1 LPQSQKLISFT
12 VQKHPSLIAMKKT
25 TFLFILFLSLV
36 MSNCSGQKDQPHN
49 NPDPAASHPVRAEIL
64 AEGLENPWSMAF
76 LPDGRIL
83 IAERPGRLRVFA
95 DNELKEQEIEG
106 LPPVWPNGQG
116 GLLDIVLHPDFE
128 TNQLVYLA
136 YASQENGLGNTTIAR
151 AMLEGNSLSKPEVL
165 FRGHPLTAAE
175 YHFGCRIVFDS
186 MNHFYFP
193 IGDRGVMENAQ
204 LLANHNGKVMRLHD
218 DGSVPADNPFV
229 GQEGAKPEIWTYGHR
244 NIQGMTLHPSTGIL
258 WTHEHGPKGGDEIN
272 IEIKGANYGW
282 PLVSFGINYNGTI
295 LTNDTTLP
303 GMIDP
308 LHYWVPSIAPC
319 GMAFVTSDKYPNWK
333 GNLLVGALA
342 GQQIQR
348 LVLNASNKVV
358 HTEILFKD
366 MARFRDIH
374 QGPDGYLYVLT
385 EGPGLFFRV
394 VAE

>member
-1 LPQSQKLISFT
+1 
-12 VQKHPSLIAMKKT
+12 MKKS
-25 TFLFILFLSLV
+25 ILLAILLSTMV
-36 MSNCSGQKDQPHN
+36 ISGCTGQKEQSHN
-49 NPDPAASHPVRAEIL
+49 NPDPANSHPVRAEIL
-64 AEGLENPWSMAF
+64 AEGLQNPWSMAF

-83 IAERPGRLRVFA
+83 IAERPGSIRIFA
-95 DNELKEQEIEG
+95 GNELKEEVIEG
-106 LPPVWPNGQG
+106 LPTVWSHGQG

-128 TNQLVYLA
+128 TNRLVYLA

-151 AMLEGNSLSKPEVL
+151 AVLEGNSLSAPEVL
-165 FRGHPLTAAE
+165 FRGQPLTDKE

-186 MNHFYFP
+186 LNHFYFP
-193 IGDRGVMENAQ
+193 IGDRGEMENAQ
-204 LLANHNGKVMRLHD
+204 LLTNHNGKVMRLHE
-218 DGSVPADNPFV
+218 DGSIPADNPFV
-229 GQEGAKPEIWTYGHR
+229 ENMEAKKEIWTYGHR
-244 NIQGMTLHPSTGIL
+244 NIQGMALHPTTREL

-295 LTNDTTLP
+295 LTNDTTRP

-319 GMAFVTSDKYPNWK
+319 GMTFVTSDLYPNWK

-348 LVLNASNKVV
+348 LVLNADNKVI
-358 HTEILFKD
+358 HTEVLFEG
-366 MARFRDIH
+366 MARFRDIR

-394 VAE
+394 EVE